1 MLHPG
6 SMYGWLMPGIHLK
19 ENELLVLFCQHL
31 LAYEWVPGTVDRDHN
46 AIMDALRRG
55 DVGQVTQVNKE
66 IYTRVARECVEAFR
80 MMNQEMA
87 TVSLGVAD
95 P

>member
-1 MLHPG
+1 
-6 SMYGWLMPGIHLK
+6 
-19 ENELLVLFCQHL
+19 
-31 LAYEWVPGTVDRDHN
+31 
-46 AIMDALRRG
+46 
-55 DVGQVTQVNKE
+55 
-66 IYTRVARECVEAFR
+66 VARECVEAFR